1 MARDN
6 NILGKA
12 FYFVKKAN
20 NVDKSALE
28 IKHFPCAHFEK
39 AGKIKKS
46 RLFLDIF
53 VL

>member
-6 NILGKA
+6 NISGKA
-12 FYFVKKAN
+12 FYFVKKAG
-20 NVDKSALE
+20 NVYKSALE
-28 IKHFPCAHFEK
+28 SKHFSCAHFEK

-46 RLFLDIF
+46 RLFLDIC